1 MAGTVG
7 VTAFAA
13 PFGTTQAEPNAHMA
27 PQPLDQ
33 TKVYWHL
40 VGLYFGC
47 CLANIHEQIEL
58 ISVR

>member
-7 VTAFAA
+7 VAPFAA
-13 PFGTTQAEPNAHMA
+13 PFGTTQAEPNADMA
-27 PQPLDQ
+27 PRPPPQ
-33 TKVYWHL
+33 TSVYWHL
-40 VGLYFGC
+40 VDLCFER